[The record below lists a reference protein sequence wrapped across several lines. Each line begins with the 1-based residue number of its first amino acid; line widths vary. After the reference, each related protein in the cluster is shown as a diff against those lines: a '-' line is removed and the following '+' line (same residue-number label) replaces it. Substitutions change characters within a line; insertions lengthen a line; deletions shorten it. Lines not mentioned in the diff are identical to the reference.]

1 MSKTHRLG
9 RGLDALIT
17 DKPADSGPREE
28 KVADIARI
36 PIALIVPSPYQPRKE
51 FAAAA
56 MEELVNSI
64 KSKGVLEPV
73 LVRRKGEV
81 YELMAGERRYRAA
94 KEAKVAEIP
103 VRVMDATD
111 QEAFE
116 IAFIENLH
124 REDLNQMEEA
134 EGYRRFAEQFGL
146 TQEQIATRIGK
157 ARASVANIM
166 RLLDLPEEVREFV
179 RLDRIQ
185 AGHAKVLL
193 GLEIPEEQ
201 VLLAKQ
207 VIKEGLSVRQLE
219 VLVARSK
226 RAPRRRRASRDDIQ
240 AVHIASI
247 TDIVRRHLGTS
258 VRLTSCRTLANGKK
272 VKGHL
277 EMDYFSADDLNRI
290 LEVLGVAD
298 KIAR

>member
-17 DKPADSGPREE
+17 DKPADSE
-28 KVADIARI
+28 KGDGKGVDISRV
-36 PIALIVPSPYQPRKE
+36 PVALIVPSPFQPRKE
-51 FAAAA
+51 FAADA

-73 LVRRKGEV
+73 LVRRKGDV

-94 KEAKVAEIP
+94 KEAKAVEIP
-103 VRVMDATD
+103 VRVIDATD

-116 IAFIENLH
+116 IGFIENLH

-134 EGYRRFAEQFGL
+134 EGYRQFAEQFGL
-146 TQEQIATRIGK
+146 TQEQIAIRIGK
-157 ARASVANIM
+157 ARASIANVM
-166 RLLDLPEEVREFV
+166 RLLDLPEEVKEFV
-179 RLDRIQ
+179 RKDQIQ

-201 VLLAKQ
+201 SLLARQ

-226 RAPRRRRASRDDIQ
+226 RASRRRRPSRDDIQ

-277 EMDYFSADDLNRI
+277 EMDFFSADDLNRI
-290 LEVLGVAD
+290 LEVLGIAD
-298 KIAR
+298 KIER